1 MQIDL
6 LQQVDDDLQN
16 ELIDK
21 LRTYNHEYM
30 GKETSQPMA
39 AIARDSE
46 GQLIGGVSGRSIYRQ
61 LLIEVVWVAKE
72 HRGSGLGSRLMA
84 LCEQEAIKRGCL
96 AAQLDTLS
104 FQAPAFYAKQG
115 FEVVGSV
122 SGIPGSPDRYFM
134 CKRFNG

>member
-21 LRTYNHEYM
+21 LRTYNHSYIN
-30 GKETSQPMA
+30 ETSQPLA

-46 GQLIGGVSGRSIYRQ
+46 GQLIGGVSGRSTYRQ

>member
-21 LRTYNHEYM
+21 LRTYNHSYIN
-30 GKETSQPMA
+30 ETSQPLA

-115 FEVVGSV
+115 FAVVGSV

>member
-21 LRTYNHEYM
+21 LRTYNHSYIN
-30 GKETSQPMA
+30 ETSQPLA

-122 SGIPGSPDRYFM
+122 SGIPGSSDRYFM

>member
-21 LRTYNHEYM
+21 LRTYNHSYINESS
-30 GKETSQPMA
+30 KPLA

>member
-21 LRTYNHEYM
+21 LRTYNHSYIN
-30 GKETSQPMA
+30 ETSQPLA

-122 SGIPGSPDRYFM
+122 SGIPGSPDNADQLRQIA
-134 CKRFNG
+134 

>member
-21 LRTYNHEYM
+21 LRTYNHSYIN
-30 GKETSQPMA
+30 ETSQPLA

-96 AAQLDTLS
+96 AAICLFS
-104 FQAPAFYAKQG
+104 
-115 FEVVGSV
+115 
-122 SGIPGSPDRYFM
+122 
-134 CKRFNG
+134 

>member
-21 LRTYNHEYM
+21 LRTYNHSYIN
-30 GKETSQPMA
+30 ETSQPLA

-104 FQAPAFYAKQG
+104 FQAPAFYTKQG

>member
-21 LRTYNHEYM
+21 LRTYNHSYIN
-30 GKETSQPMA
+30 ETSQPLA

-122 SGIPGSPDRYFM
+122 SGIPDSPDRYFM

>member
-21 LRTYNHEYM
+21 LRTYNHSYIN
-30 GKETSQPMA
+30 ETSQPLA
-39 AIARDSE
+39 AIARDSK

-61 LLIEVVWVAKE
+61 LLIEVVWVAKA

>member
-21 LRTYNHEYM
+21 LRTYNHSYIN
-30 GKETSQPMA
+30 ETSQPLA

-115 FEVVGSV
+115 FEVVGPV

>member
-6 LQQVDDDLQN
+6 LQQVDDDLHN

-21 LRTYNHEYM
+21 LRTYNHSYM
-30 GKETSQPMA
+30 GKETSQPLA

>member
-21 LRTYNHEYM
+21 LRTYNHSYIN
-30 GKETSQPMA
+30 ETSQPLA

-61 LLIEVVWVAKE
+61 LLIEVVWVAKA

-96 AAQLDTLS
+96 AVQLDTLS

>member
-21 LRTYNHEYM
+21 LRTYNHSYIN
-30 GKETSQPMA
+30 ETSQPLA

-61 LLIEVVWVAKE
+61 LLIEGVWGANE
-72 HRGSGLGSRLMA
+72 HRASCLGSRLMA

>member
-21 LRTYNHEYM
+21 LRTYNHSHIN
-30 GKETSQPMA
+30 ETSQPLA

-46 GQLIGGVSGRSIYRQ
+46 RQLIGGVSGRSIYRQ

-122 SGIPGSPDRYFM
+122 SGIPGSPGRYFM